1 MDNDSI
7 ALPFSILRS
16 SFIKALFIMIG
27 GVFTLFLLY
36 FFNPSSSYLFP
47 PCPFH
52 ALTGLH
58 CPGCGSLRALHNLL
72 HGHPIKA
79 LGLNPLMILLLP
91 FIAYESIRYFLDG
104 ILGVHLPKIFI
115 PAFYIWIF
123 LGIVVSFWILRNI
136 PFYPF
141 VLLAP

>member
-16 SFIKALFIMIG
+16 SFFKTLFVFVG
-27 GVFTLFLLY
+27 GVFTLFILY

-58 CPGCGSLRALHNLL
+58 CPGCGSLRALHSLL
-72 HGHPIKA
+72 HGHLIKA
-79 LGLNPLMILLLP
+79 FGLNPLMILLLP
-91 FIAYESIRYFLDG
+91 FIGYESIRYFLDG
-104 ILGVHLPKIFI
+104 ILGVRLPVFFI
-115 PAFYIWIF
+115 PAFYIRVF
-123 LGIVVSFWILRNI
+123 LGVVVSFWILRYI
-136 PFYPF
+136 HLFY
-141 VLLAP
+141 